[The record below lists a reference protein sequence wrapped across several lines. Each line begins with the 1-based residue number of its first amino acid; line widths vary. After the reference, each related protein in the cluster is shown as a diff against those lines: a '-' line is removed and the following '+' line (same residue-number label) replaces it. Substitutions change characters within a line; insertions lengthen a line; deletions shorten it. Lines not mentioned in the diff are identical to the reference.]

1 MKLQIASAA
10 LIFAAVPA
18 LPIFAQTSGVSQ
30 PDQAPITADAP
41 AKPSA
46 AIPLSAAVPAAKS
59 TPIPVP
65 SQDSYGPYIPYK
77 AVSGSSELSL
87 STDPDAQ
94 IVTSV
99 PDPAG
104 EIREG
109 TIIKARIQQDLSTLS
124 TVPGARFSAVL
135 SQDISKD
142 GRVILPLGSILNGD
156 VTEVHSG
163 RRITGAAAMHLQP
176 RGITLPDGSKYTIH
190 AQLIDLTDNSH
201 SRVDNEGTLIRR
213 DHPKEV
219 MAAMGVATGGA
230 AAAGTLAAGPVGTV
244 VGAGIG
250 AGASTVVWLKQDR
263 QEALPKNSELVFSLT
278 RALPLKPS
286 SPTTVSS
293 LQTANPTA
301 IVQ

>member
-10 LIFAAVPA
+10 LIFAAVPP
-18 LPIFAQTSGVSQ
+18 LPLFAQTTGVSK
-30 PDQAPITADAP
+30 PDQAPITVDAP

-46 AIPLSAAVPAAKS
+46 AIPMVPAAPASKS
-59 TPIPVP
+59 TPAP
-65 SQDSYGPYIPYK
+65 SNDSYGPYIPYRG
-77 AVSGSSELSL
+77 ANASPVAESSL

-109 TIIKARIQQDLSTLS
+109 TIIKARIQQGLSTLS
-124 TVPGARFSAVL
+124 TIPGTHFSATL
-135 SQDISKD
+135 SENISKD
-142 GRVILPLGSILNGD
+142 GRVILPAGSILNGD

-176 RGITLPDGSKYTIH
+176 RSITLPDGSKYTIH

-201 SRVDNEGTLIRR
+201 SRVDNEGTVIRR

-263 QEALPKNSELVFSLT
+263 QETLPKDSELVFSLT

-286 SPTTVSS
+286 SPTTISS
-293 LQTANPTA
+293 LQTANPTMTA
-301 IVQ
+301 Q